1 MPPPLV
7 ASDIIPP
14 PSLHVGE
21 LDPSVNEAMLFKIF
35 KMVGPVA
42 NISVCR
48 DAVTRR
54 SLGYAYIRYLK
65 PTDAERALDQLNSS
79 TIKDRTCRIMWS
91 KHDPIPRKAGRGSIF
106 IRNLDE
112 RIDDKA
118 LHDTFAAFGNV
129 ISCKVTIDEA
139 GNSRGYGFVHY
150 ETAGSAETAIK
161 AVNGI
166 LLNDRQVFVGR
177 CISRKERL
185 SKIDELNAQLP
196 NVKSPDLKTI
206 DYPDAR
212 DTSSANT
219 QTPTER
225 PASFVS
231 TMNNLIVPAETASTH
246 SLASTAPSR
255 YLMIYLDG
263 VAKDVS
269 LESIIPGPNC
279 IFPIEKEQIPVC
291 LSNDVRAAGIRSKF
305 QLIHAMG
312 YFHLARRILERDIF
326 SLNGWDLIGWSV
338 DHNSGTTLFSITLVV
353 QVWRKSQDDR
363 LFKLL

>member
-1 MPPPLV
+1 MSPPLV

-35 KMVGPVA
+35 NMVGPVA

-91 KHDPIPRKAGRGSIF
+91 KHDPIPRKAGRGIMT
-106 IRNLDE
+106 
-112 RIDDKA
+112 K
-118 LHDTFAAFGNV
+118 
-129 ISCKVTIDEA
+129 
-139 GNSRGYGFVHY
+139 
-150 ETAGSAETAIK
+150 
-161 AVNGI
+161 
-166 LLNDRQVFVGR
+166 
-177 CISRKERL
+177 
-185 SKIDELNAQLP
+185 
-196 NVKSPDLKTI
+196 
-206 DYPDAR
+206 DAR